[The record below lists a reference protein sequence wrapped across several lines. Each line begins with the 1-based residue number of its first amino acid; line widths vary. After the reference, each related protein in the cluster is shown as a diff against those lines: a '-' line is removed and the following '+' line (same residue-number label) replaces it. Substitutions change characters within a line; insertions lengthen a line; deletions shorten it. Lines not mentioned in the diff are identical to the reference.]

1 MMFPGG
7 APPGDHQ
14 ETLPLPPLPSPSLS
28 PPSLTPR
35 ALLHPSYSS
44 TLSALAPPF
53 TLDHVSPTPPLAP
66 QLPPHP
72 PDSLLFPDF
81 PTSRLLPHNDVA
93 ESLPSRFGS
102 ATPCVPNSGRRVR
115 VQSLVGTNGPTFYS
129 EFAAPSRTGS
139 AADVEP
145 YYAHYYPDSQR
156 WALDDLFGSSSAY
169 SKLNSALLI
178 KPVDEEAKR
187 VKRTNE
193 VPLTEVTEPPFRY
206 KGPSFQ
212 EDSLLA
218 YHTSTSQLPP
228 HNTAAEML
236 PSGSVSTPFGHSYYP
251 HYHHVSELQALIDS
265 CGTSLAH
272 SELGPAQ
279 WNKPSL
285 EEMGRV
291 KHADG
296 VTRMGPNSSHTLS
309 FQEGKE
315 QFGSRSI
322 EWLLDDH
329 PPEKYEQDNAS
340 SYTIFNPQLST
351 AATGSTS
358 AMGLHDTYISNSAYD
373 RYMAQLDSC
382 SMYPII
388 FYSSTAC
395 STSTESYAPSNSTT
409 STNINPTLSS
419 VKVHHEV
426 LHKVDDPSVIPSRS
440 KEVNLHKNMDPK
452 EGYDERIW
460 EDYNTTNS
468 NVLPA
473 SSIRDSLPNNNHA
486 TENPSNL
493 PSMLTSK
500 LRLGNVVIADSSPSN
515 CNSLDLNKST
525 KSSSEAFD
533 QLNLAVDSPCWKG
546 APASQQF
553 PFTID
558 ETLAVEYESFK
569 NDSCHEHN
577 QILGVGNSNNSAE
590 QVGNLNF
597 DDIKISPAS
606 EQSECS
612 PAVSSSIQ
620 QISEGAERKLSGGR
634 KDQENEIWFDYTP
647 REQTRQTN
655 EAEKTANV
663 QNVFPAKF
671 VETESNTAS
680 NFLPA
685 KGVNEN
691 IDTLSGP
698 PLKRMEE
705 LVKLIH
711 GSSVELLSTNSR
723 WSKELK
729 PHDYKLLYAA
739 INNIALLLRDK
750 EDIVGFCHCSSV
762 RIACSCI
769 KCLKA
774 RDLKRN
780 NNIQN
785 CNVKGMTLSGC
796 NFSNDEFDNF
806 VVKGGDAYLSKVDKR
821 MTQTIEN
828 ALSQSFTETDDSRQ
842 ASLYKN
848 LWLQAEVLACRL
860 KQELLIAQMK
870 TESESYKPPQ
880 SNISSSLHSPRDLK
894 VQDSPL
900 KPKDIEGITEQE
912 SQFSATANHESSKA
926 EDVESSVMARFKI
939 LKDRDNNSV
948 YRSTEAEY
956 ILDQESA
963 ARHTAENATKNNPG
977 MIANLADIGL
987 INSVA
992 NDEARPSLHV
1002 SGYEDASQMLP
1013 GPLNGSL
1020 IQSYMA
1026 HKQGSWPS
1034 TTEDYVHKQGS
1045 WPSTTEDYVHKQ
1057 GSWPF
1062 EWEHVMREDED
1073 ESTH

>member
-206 KGPSFQ
+206 KGP
-212 EDSLLA
+212 
-218 YHTSTSQLPP
+218 
-228 HNTAAEML
+228 
-236 PSGSVSTPFGHSYYP
+236 
-251 HYHHVSELQALIDS
+251 
-265 CGTSLAH
+265 
-272 SELGPAQ
+272 
-279 WNKPSL
+279 
-285 EEMGRV
+285 
-291 KHADG
+291 
-296 VTRMGPNSSHTLS
+296 S

-750 EDIVGFCHCSSV
+750 EVLAMDLIMDIVGFCHCSSV

>member
-14 ETLPLPPLPSPSLS
+14 ETLPVPLLPSPSFS
-28 PPSLTPR
+28 PPSLPTR
-35 ALLHPSYSS
+35 AQLQPNPSYSS

-81 PTSRLLPHNDVA
+81 PTSRLLPHDDVA

-102 ATPCVPNSGRRVR
+102 AAPCDRHPY
-115 VQSLVGTNGPTFYS
+115 GPTFYS
-129 EFAAPSRTGS
+129 EFAAPSRTDS
-139 AADVEP
+139 AADVES

-156 WALDDLFGSSSAY
+156 WALDDSFGFSSAY
-169 SKLNSALLI
+169 SKLNAALLI

-193 VPLTEVTEPPFRY
+193 VPSTEVTEPPFSY
-206 KGPSFQ
+206 KVPSFQ

-218 YHTSTSQLPP
+218 YRTSTSQVPP
-228 HNTAAEML
+228 HNTAADLL
-236 PSGSVSTPFGHSYYP
+236 PSGSVSAALGHSYYA
-251 HYHHVSELQALIDS
+251 HYHHVSDLQTLNDS
-265 CGTSLAH
+265 FGTSSAY

-279 WNKPSL
+279 WNKPSDV
-285 EEMGRV
+285 EIGRV

-296 VTRMGPNSSHTLS
+296 VTRMGPNSSHTPS

-315 QFGSRSI
+315 QFGSQSI

-329 PPEKYEQDNAS
+329 PPEKYEQDNTS

-382 SMYPII
+382 SMYPVI
-388 FYSSTAC
+388 FYSSATC
-395 STSTESYAPSNSTT
+395 STSTEAYAPSNSTA

-426 LHKVDDPSVIPSRS
+426 LHKVDDPIVIPYWS
-440 KEVNLHKNMDPK
+440 KEVKLHKNMDPK
-452 EGYDERIW
+452 EGYDEKRW

-500 LRLGNVVIADSSPSN
+500 LRLGNMVIADSSPSKS
-515 CNSLDLNKST
+515 NSLDLNKST
-525 KSSSEAFD
+525 KSSSESFD
-533 QLNLAVDSPCWKG
+533 QHNLAVDSPCWKG
-546 APASQQF
+546 APTSQQF

-558 ETLAVEYESFK
+558 GMLAVEYESFK

-577 QILGVGNSNNSAE
+577 QILGVGNSNNIAE

-597 DDIKISPAS
+597 DDIKISSVS
-606 EQSECS
+606 ENSECS
-612 PAVSSSIQ
+612 PVVSSSIQ
-620 QISEGAERKLSGGR
+620 QICEGAEREMSDCR
-634 KDQENEIWFDYTP
+634 KDQDNEILFDYAP
-647 REQTRQTN
+647 REQTSQTN
-655 EAEKTANV
+655 KAEKMANV

-671 VETESNTAS
+671 VEVESNTAS
-680 NFLPA
+680 KFLPA
-685 KGVNEN
+685 KGINEN
-691 IDTLSGP
+691 VNSLNGP
-698 PLKRMEE
+698 SSAPLKRME

-711 GSSVELLSTNSR
+711 GSSVELLSTNSSE
-723 WSKELK
+723 SKELK

-739 INNIALLLRDK
+739 INNIALLLKDK

-762 RIACSCI
+762 RIACSCN
-769 KCLKA
+769 KCLKTGE
-774 RDLKRN
+774 LKRN

-785 CNVKGMTLSGC
+785 CNVKGKTLSGC

-806 VVKGGDAYLSKVDKR
+806 VVKGGDADLSKVDKR

-828 ALSQSFTETDDSRQ
+828 ALSQNFTETEESSQ

-848 LWLQAEVLACRL
+848 LWIQAEVLACRL

-880 SNISSSLHSPRDLK
+880 SDISSSLHSPRDLK
-894 VQDSPL
+894 VQDSPS

-912 SQFSATANHESSKA
+912 SQFSAPANHESSKA
-926 EDVESSVMARFKI
+926 EDVESSIMARFKI

-956 ILDQESA
+956 ILDQEDA
-963 ARHTAENATKNNPG
+963 AMHTGENATKNNSG
-977 MIANLADIGL
+977 MIANLADMGL
-987 INSVA
+987 INSVGD
-992 NDEARPSLHV
+992 DEVRPSLHV
-1002 SGYEDASQMLP
+1002 SGYEDATPMLP

-1020 IQSYMA
+1020 IQSYMT
-1026 HKQGSWPS
+1026 HKQGSWP
-1034 TTEDYVHKQGS
+1034 G
-1045 WPSTTEDYVHKQ
+1045 TTEDYVHKQ

-1062 EWEHVMREDED
+1062 EWEHVMREDE
-1073 ESTH
+1073 STH